1 MPLKT
6 YKVFLNSGN
15 SQNYL
20 ESQFQTKESVDTA
33 LNEIQKIRAY
43 FVQNK
48 KQDTNF
54 NRFLWF
60 DDNLNIN
67 FNKYK

>member
-1 MPLKT
+1 M
-6 YKVFLNSGN
+6 FLNAGN

-43 FVQNK
+43 FDQNK
-48 KQDTNF
+48 KQDTNQK
-54 NRFLWF
+54 
-60 DDNLNIN
+60 IN
-67 FNKYK
+67 